1 MVKLLT
7 VVLLITSTLEAAAQP
22 ATTAPAPPP
31 ELAHDGGTRWY
42 GYQTLA
48 VDAVALGVLALAV
61 EGDDSE
67 VAWLG
72 LGLAVAGPAM
82 VHATHGRTSA
92 AVGSSLLRLG
102 AVAAGLS
109 IGAALETCG
118 PEAHSTCR
126 VEGAMIGAL
135 VGWGTAAV
143 IDGVVVA
150 RERRAPRVV
159 PTFATTGDGVRV
171 GLGGRF

>member
-7 VVLLITSTLEAAAQP
+7 AVLLLTSALDAAAQP
-22 ATTAPAPPP
+22 TTTPTAPPP
-31 ELAHDGGTRWY
+31 EVVHEGGPRWN

-48 VDAVALGVLALAV
+48 VDALALGVLALAV
-61 EGDDSE
+61 EEDARE

-72 LGLAVAGPAM
+72 LGLATVGPAM
-82 VHATHGRTSA
+82 VHAAHGRTPA

-135 VGWGTAAV
+135 VGWGAAAV
-143 IDGVVVA
+143 IDGVMVA
-150 RERRAPRVV
+150 RERPARRVV
-159 PTFATTGDGVRV
+159 PILAATGDGVRV